1 MFDRLHRHGRL
12 IGIGLA
18 AALLNACG
26 GGGASSPETEPFY
39 IEEQEEWSLV
49 WADEFNGSSVDSS
62 NWTFQTGDGSDN
74 GLPGWGNY
82 ELQYYQADNAVHPRG
97 GRRVLSGH

>member
-18 AALLNACG
+18 SALLNACG
-26 GGGASSPETEPFY
+26 GGCASSPETESFY

-62 NWTFQTGDGSDN
+62 NWAFQTCDGSDN
-74 GLPGWGNY
+74 GLPGWCNY
-82 ELQYYQADNAVHPRG
+82 ELQYYQADNASIQEVDG
-97 GRRVLSGH
+97 ESSLVI

>member
-1 MFDRLHRHGRL
+1 VLRHLRP
-12 IGIGLA
+12 
-18 AALLNACG
+18 
-26 GGGASSPETEPFY
+26 SRST

-82 ELQYYQADNAVHPRG
+82 ELQYYQAG
-97 GRRVLSGH
+97 